1 MQEKTV
7 GFFTK
12 ESAEYWFFH
21 LGDQVE
27 VLAKKIRD
35 PQGDGSPQVLIK
47 MKIPDRLLNSFYP
60 DGKVMDKEF
69 EEYEGKPYS

>member
-12 ESAEYWFFH
+12 QSAEYWFFH
-21 LGDQVE
+21 FGDQVE
-27 VLAKKIRD
+27 VLAKKIRI
-35 PQGDGSPQVLIK
+35 PQRDGLPQVLIK

-60 DGKVMDKEF
+60 DGKVMDGKF
-69 EEYEGKPYS
+69 EDYRRSPWE